1 MLFLLLGRALL
12 LLARLQLALVDLLI
26 LLVQQL
32 AQILGDLRVKLHV
45 IWPDHGCFLLDHLSQ
60 LDGELHRLVVQ
71 NGHQLADVF
80 AKVALPA
87 QAYQHIPGN
96 HSKGIVW

>member
-1 MLFLLLGRALL
+1 MLFLLLGRDFL

-32 AQILGDLRVKLHV
+32 AQILGDLRVKHHL
-45 IWPDHGCFLLDHLSQ
+45 IWPDHGCFLLDHRSE

-71 NGHQLADVF
+71 NGDQLADEL

-87 QAYQHIPGN
+87 QAYQHILGN
-96 HSKGIVW
+96 HSKRIVW